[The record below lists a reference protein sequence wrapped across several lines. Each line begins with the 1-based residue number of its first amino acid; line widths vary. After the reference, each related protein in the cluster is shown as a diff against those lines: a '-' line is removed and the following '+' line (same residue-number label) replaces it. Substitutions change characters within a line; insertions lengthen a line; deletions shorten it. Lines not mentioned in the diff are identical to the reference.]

1 MIELPTQLPIY
12 LFPIMPSVSL
22 AQGYIREKK
31 KIMKLDYCFNQL
43 QF

>member
-31 KIMKLDYCFNQL
+31 K
-43 QF
+43 